1 VLPYNHRFKLSSYL
15 VFHPAP
21 SKRVLSLKDTSAK
34 MSKSAADP
42 NSRILLTDTA
52 SQIKSK
58 IRGAVTDSIQGIT
71 YDPVSRPGTSNLL
84 SILAACADEDVND
97 VARRYATKHHGDL
110 KADVADAIEQ
120 VLSKPRAEFERLK
133 CETAFLLQVAEDG
146 AARARERSDAT
157 IREVRRRVGL
167 A

>member
-1 VLPYNHRFKLSSYL
+1 
-15 VFHPAP
+15 
-21 SKRVLSLKDTSAK
+21 
-34 MSKSAADP
+34 MSKSATDV

-71 YDPVSRPGTSNLL
+71 YDPVLRPGTSNLL
-84 SILAACADEDVND
+84 GILAACTDEDVID
-97 VARRYATKHHGDL
+97 VAKRYASKHHGDL

-120 VLSKPRAEFERLK
+120 VFSKPRAEFERLK
-133 CETAFLLQVAEDG
+133 GETAFLMQVAEAG
-146 AARARERSDAT
+146 AARARELSGAT
-157 IREVRRRVGL
+157 IRDVRRRVGL